1 MIIPIYNCEKTIQ
14 LSIKSINFQD
24 IKELEII
31 LINDF
36 SKDNSTQIIEEL
48 QNFDKRIRIIYNKRN
63 MGTFYSRSIGAL
75 NAKGK
80 YIIGLDNDDFFLSED
95 ILRIIYLNALINDFD
110 IIEIKSLNIP
120 NYSPRYK
127 QITDG
132 DFSFHPNNLILHQP
146 ELGIFSLAYK
156 NKLAFRDH
164 FAWGKLI
171 KLKIYQ
177 KAVNKLGYNKYS
189 EFNCWTE
196 DMSIVFVLFN
206 IAKSFLF
213 LNIFGIFR
221 LISKSTTT
229 HKLTKNHKF
238 ISDIFFLRILFD
250 YSKNDTFTKN
260 LVAEFALRFSI
271 NKIKKLDNKNMVH
284 FQAIIKKLINCK
296 FVHNQYKF
304 KLNKKFHYNLI

>member
-1 MIIPIYNCEKTIQ
+1 
-14 LSIKSINFQD
+14 
-24 IKELEII
+24 
-31 LINDF
+31 
-36 SKDNSTQIIEEL
+36 
-48 QNFDKRIRIIYNKRN
+48 
-63 MGTFYSRSIGAL
+63 MGTFYSRCIGAL

-95 ILRIIYLNALINDFD
+95 ILRIVYLNALINDFD

-177 KAVNKLGYNKYS
+177 NAVNKLGYNKYS

-213 LNIFGIFR
+213 LNIYGIFR

-229 HKLTKNHKF
+229 HKLSKHHKF

-284 FQAIIKKLINCK
+284 FQTIIKKLINCK
-296 FVHNQYKF
+296 FIHNKYKF
-304 KLNKKFHYNLI
+304 KLKKKFHYNLI